1 MILNV
6 FILVLVVEIIENKP
20 PSQYWAGG
28 RKPPPP
34 KPPSPWA
41 NWDWTAWRPRPPVKG
56 CQVGQRFWCSR
67 DGKDGYYGTKPRV
80 YINDPD
86 YYGPKPMPKF
96 FGPWY
101 PIPPVKCSYAPD
113 PDGPRPVNVLPD
125 PVLPTRLIDPNDPDF
140 PGGPILFGPYVPI
153 PPVKCGPFVPIP
165 PVKCGWPFVPIPP
178 VKTKEE
184 PPIGNPK
191 VPWMGKDIDRDSGC
205 GPEPRPRPDPTRP
218 NWFIGA

>member
-1 MILNV
+1 MWLVDMILDI
-6 FILVLVVEIIENKP
+6 FILILAIERI
-20 PSQYWAGG
+20 AGV

-41 NWDWTAWRPRPPVKG
+41 NWDWTAWRPRNLPPVE

-67 DGKDGYYGTKPRV
+67 DGYRDG
-80 YINDPD
+80 D

-101 PIPPVKCSYAPD
+101 PIPPVKCSHAPD
-113 PDGPRPVNVLPD
+113 PDGPRPVNVYPD
-125 PVLPTRLIDPNDPDF
+125 PDLPTRLIDPYDPAF
-140 PGGPILFGPYVPI
+140 PGGPISYGPFVPI

-178 VKTKEE
+178 VKTKGD
-184 PPIGNPK
+184 P
-191 VPWMGKDIDRDSGC
+191 DIDRDKGC
-205 GPEPRPRPDPTRP
+205 GPEPYTPRDPTRP
-218 NWFIGA
+218 KWRKRLLPCAPACVVR

>member
-1 MILNV
+1 MILDI
-6 FILVLVVEIIENKP
+6 FILILAIERV
-20 PSQYWAGG
+20 AGVK
-28 RKPPPP
+28 KPPPP

-41 NWDWTAWRPRPPVKG
+41 NWDWTAWRPSKPPVE

-101 PIPPVKCSYAPD
+101 PIPPVKCSHAPD
-113 PDGPRPVNVLPD
+113 PDGPRPVNVYRDPD
-125 PVLPTRLIDPNDPDF
+125 PDPTR
-140 PGGPILFGPYVPI
+140 PILYGPFVPI

-165 PVKCGWPFVPIPP
+165 PVKCGWPFV
-178 VKTKEE
+178 TKGE
-184 PPIGNPK
+184 
-191 VPWMGKDIDRDSGC
+191 DIDRDSGC
-205 GPEPRPRPDPTRP
+205 GPEPYTPRDPTRLRLLP
-218 NWFIGA
+218 CCLCC